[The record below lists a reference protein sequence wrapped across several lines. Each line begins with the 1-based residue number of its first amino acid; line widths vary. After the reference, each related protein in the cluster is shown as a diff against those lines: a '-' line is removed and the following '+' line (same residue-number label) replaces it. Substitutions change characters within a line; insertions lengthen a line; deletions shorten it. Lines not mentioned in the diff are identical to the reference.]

1 MQSIVSAAPPK
12 NQLLQTEGQIT
23 SDSMFSTLV
32 GATTAEDWTT
42 TPRNANYHPSP
53 RSAISAR
60 ASTTWLPTAQSKHNS
75 PHQVLRE
82 NRPPRKETRRSTAT
96 RHRLPRPLI
105 KREIGQHWRRGSTEA
120 NHTALMGR
128 WDTRAPSSYW
138 SCFWNYL
145 RLKKIAYEE
154 CCWSFFLF
162 VFIWCNT
169 QEYCCIIALRTLFKC
184 LNHCCSFRD
193 TRL

>member
-1 MQSIVSAAPPK
+1 
-12 NQLLQTEGQIT
+12 
-23 SDSMFSTLV
+23 MFSTRV
-32 GATTAEDWTT
+32 GATTVEAWTT
-42 TPRNANYHPSP
+42 MPRNANYHPSQ

-120 NHTALMGR
+120 NHTALMER
-128 WDTRAPSSYW
+128 WDTRAPSSRW
-138 SCFWNYL
+138 SCFGNYL
-145 RLKKIAYEE
+145 RLKKN
-154 CCWSFFLF
+154 CSWRMLLKFFVCLFSFGVTLRNTAVLLHSGRFLN
-162 VFIWCNT
+162 VWITAVLSGIWD
-169 QEYCCIIALRTLFKC
+169 
-184 LNHCCSFRD
+184 CSEQCHITDYLDEF
-193 TRL
+193 L